1 MRTEFGKIIEDKNG
15 YFIISTNEKGFRGK
29 KLHRLLYCKYNNC
42 TLEDIEG
49 MHIHHID
56 GDNHNNEQDNLV
68 AISPGEHTIL
78 HHKNKIVD
86 DETRLKISKFRQ
98 GLKASEE
105 TKRKMSKIK
114 NTSGYRNVYKNKNKR
129 YKQGFKWRYQ
139 YYEDGIRKTIERVN
153 IDDLKEVVI
162 ERGLPWEEYKGGLV
176 A

>member
-1 MRTEFGKIIEDKNG
+1 MITEFGKIIQHRQG
-15 YFIISTNEKGFRGK
+15 YYIISTNDKGLIGK

-49 MHIHHID
+49 WDIHHID
-56 GDNHNNEQDNLV
+56 EDKHNNKPDNLV
-68 AISPGEHTIL
+68 AIPHGEHTIL

-86 DETRLKISKFRQ
+86 DETRLKISKSRQ

-105 TKRKMSKIK
+105 TKWKMSKIK

-139 YYEDGIRKTIERVN
+139 YYEDGIRKAIERVN
-153 IDDLKEVVI
+153 IDDLKEAVI
-162 ERGLPWEEYKGGLV
+162 ARGLPWEEYKGGMV